1 MICMNQVE
9 EESIQSYGSTSR
21 LAKRVCLMATKINVF
36 CIDSEYLFKCV
47 SVRTYYLQVI
57 ACLDVRSN
65 EKGDLVVT
73 KGDQYDVRDKS
84 DNREVSFNWLWFS
97 LQFVA
102 CGKLSCRYVVLV
114 AQIKLW
120 LCVGYN
126 LGIIFQLEQK
136 LMDHLHDKQKSMGV
150 QDITWERWELPQQW
164 LRDCFN

>member
-1 MICMNQVE
+1 M
-9 EESIQSYGSTSR
+9 
-21 LAKRVCLMATKINVF
+21 
-36 CIDSEYLFKCV
+36 
-47 SVRTYYLQVI
+47 
-57 ACLDVRSN
+57 RSN

-126 LGIIFQLEQK
+126 LGIIF
-136 LMDHLHDKQKSMGV
+136 
-150 QDITWERWELPQQW
+150 
-164 LRDCFN
+164 